1 MRSNQF
7 LTVLF
12 FLCLFAYSGLSQNV
26 YQWRGPNREGIY
38 PETNLLKSWPENG
51 PQQLWATE
59 GIGAGFGS
67 PVIAGDKL
75 FINGEIQ
82 QVAHVFAFDLNGKL
96 LWKYANGPEFF
107 GEGYSANFPGARS
120 APTVYNDLVYVCSG
134 MGRIACLEAASGKE
148 RWAVNMVSDL
158 GGIMNMFGYSESL
171 LVDETKV
178 YCYPGGMESNI
189 VALDR
194 LTGKPVWTS
203 KATGDPVS
211 FCSPIMIKLTER
223 TEMRKIRNSEAG
235 TIEDKLIKYLPQDI
249 LVTVG
254 HDYLQGIDAKSGEL
268 LWSHKEDSVKLEG
281 EHCNTPLYA
290 DGAIYCI
297 SGDENG
303 NGAFKLQLSDDG
315 KSIKEVWRN
324 GSVRNALGGFVKIGN
339 RIYSTSDDKKLK
351 VIDIETGEI
360 TEILSG
366 LKGNLIAADNML
378 ICYTDNGYVNL
389 IRGVG
394 SKLEVT
400 GKFKI
405 TKGEKEHFS
414 HPAIANGVLYVRHGN
429 ALMAYQ
435 IK

>member
-1 MRSNQF
+1 MRPNHF

-12 FLCLFAYSGLSQNV
+12 FICVLAYSSLSQNV
-26 YQWRGPNREGIY
+26 SQWRGPNREGIY
-38 PETNLLKSWPENG
+38 PESNLMKSWPENG
-51 PQQLWATE
+51 PGLLWSTE
-59 GIGAGFGS
+59 EIGAGFSS

-75 FINGEIQ
+75 LVNGEINR
-82 QVAHVFAFDLNGKL
+82 VAHVFAFDLNGKL

-120 APTVYNDLVYVCSG
+120 TPTVFDGLVYVCSG
-134 MGRIACLEAASGKE
+134 MGRIACLDAFSGKE
-148 RWAVNMVSDL
+148 LWAVNMVTDL
-158 GGIMNMFGYSESL
+158 GGTINMFGYSESL

-178 YCYPGGMESNI
+178 YCYPGGKESNI

-203 KATGDPVS
+203 KALGDPVS
-211 FCSPIMIKLTER
+211 FSSPMMIRLPER
-223 TEMRKIRNSEAG
+223 SIVRKIRNIEIG
-235 TIEDKLIKYLPQDI
+235 TMEDKLTKYPELNI
-249 LVTVG
+249 FVTVSHG
-254 HDYLQGIDAKSGEL
+254 YLLGVDAKTGEL

-281 EHCNTPLYA
+281 EHCNTPIYA
-290 DGAIYCI
+290 DGSIYSI

-324 GSVRNALGGFVKIGN
+324 GNVRNALGGFVKIGD
-339 RIYSTSDDKKLK
+339 RLYSSSEDKKLK
-351 VIDIETGEI
+351 VLDTQTGQI

-366 LKGNLIAADNML
+366 MKGNLISADNML

-389 IRGVG
+389 IKGVG
-394 SKLEVT
+394 SKLEVA

-405 TKGEKEHFS
+405 TKGEKEHFA